1 MGLKSELLAE
11 IFFWVSYNEGTVT
24 NEDLM
29 NNYSPLNFI
38 YEYCARQIDLCLFHS
53 LGPQHGSGRE
63 EMMDPSVAVLE
74 ASWLEAEM
82 IGPSVAFLVFS
93 WLAGLARFG

>member
-1 MGLKSELLAE
+1 MGLKSAE
-11 IFFWVSYNEGTVT
+11 IFFWVSYNERTVS

-38 YEYCARQIDLCLFHS
+38 YEYCARQIDFFCHVPDLCHVPDHG

-63 EMMDPSVAVLE
+63 EMMDPLVAVLK
-74 ASWLEAEM
+74 AS
-82 IGPSVAFLVFS
+82 
-93 WLAGLARFG
+93 